1 MKIKNEAGEEI
12 EVFSQE
18 EADALVKQRAEE
30 AAETARKEA
39 LEAAEAE
46 KAELEEK
53 LKKYENKDY
62 NFNQLRNKKEKE
74 DSAAAAEAKKLA
86 EQLAEVNAR
95 LGKVES
101 QPFEK
106 AKNEFIA
113 ANNIAGDKELNEKFD
128 FFFEPLASKAKTE
141 ADYKAALA
149 GAFAAATGGTKQP
162 TFDGM
167 MVSTRVTP
175 PTSGGDSQSE
185 ASKTFSSAFGLSEKD
200 HKKYGKKS
208 N

>member
-1 MKIKNEAGEEI
+1 MPMKVKNEAGEDI
-12 EVFSQE
+12 EVPTQE
-18 EADALVKQRAEE
+18 EIDALAQQRADE
-30 AAETARKEA
+30 AAEAARKEA
-39 LEAAEAE
+39 LETAQAE
-46 KAELEEK
+46 KEELEER
-53 LKKYENKDY
+53 LKKLEDKEYNFSQLRKNKD
-62 NFNQLRNKKEKE
+62 KESE
-74 DSAAAAEAKKLA
+74 EAKALA
-86 EQLAEVNAR
+86 KQLEEVNQR
-95 LGKVES
+95 LSKVET

-106 AKNEFIA
+106 AKSDFIGS
-113 ANNIAGDKELNEKFD
+113 NGIAGDKDLKEKFEH
-128 FFFEPLASKAKTE
+128 FLEPLAKTAKSE

-175 PTSGGDSQSE
+175 PSSGGNPQSE
-185 ASKTFSSAFGLSEKD
+185 AHRTFSSAFGLSETD